1 MENKVME
8 KHKLQ
13 IAFILTG
20 LLSACGGG
28 GGGDDSGAQDATGM
42 LLVSESSA
50 VTAQRVMGR
59 SPVLSA
65 KVEGCPEVPDGYFP
79 LQSVSVEFLID
90 AETVATTTTTD
101 ECGGF
106 SASIPDTVTQVRA
119 RSADNRDLVTNVEVF
134 TAPGGGIASTFSVDA
149 ELQIASLQSIDS
161 SLVFTVTDTL
171 TNKAVIGIPGSAFS
185 MTVNS
190 ADVGIVS
197 VQNASNTSEPASV
210 TLVMDA
216 SGSMDSEVFDN
227 QTNDPILDSN
237 GFPYNRMRIAA
248 LAAHTYLDNM
258 PSTDETAF
266 VIFDGTVNFIDDAAI
281 ANLFSLVDG
290 DAGAIV
296 NYTFSAS
303 GFTNNSSGLRFV
315 VDAYNV
321 FSSFYSDSSLDESH
335 PESPDIYVTRNPWG
349 GSTAMYDAI
358 SEALDRTNTRASLR
372 KLVIAM
378 SDGEDNSSSNSEED
392 VIASA
397 NSSGIPVYTIAYG
410 DADPDTMENIAL
422 GTNATSFIVADADLT
437 GVFQSIQT
445 GITFQYIANMDVPFV
460 EGDLISLTM
469 DYNGLQVSRDI
480 TH

>member
-1 MENKVME
+1 MRRP
-8 KHKLQ
+8 
-13 IAFILTG
+13 TG
-20 LLSACGGG
+20 FSA
-28 GGGDDSGAQDATGM
+28 
-42 LLVSESSA
+42 
-50 VTAQRVMGR
+50 R
-59 SPVLSA
+59 
-65 KVEGCPEVPDGYFP
+65 VEGCPEVPDGYLP
-79 LQSVSVEFLID
+79 LQSVTVEFLID

-106 SASIPDTVTQVRA
+106 SASVPDTVTQVRA
-119 RSADNRDLVTNVEVF
+119 SSADNRDLITDVGVF
-134 TAPGGGIASTFSVDA
+134 TTSGGGLASTFSEDA
-149 ELQIASLQSIDS
+149 ELQIASLQSTDS
-161 SLVFTVTDTL
+161 SLVFTVTDSL

-190 ADVGIVS
+190 VDVGIAS

-216 SGSMDSEVFDN
+216 SGSMDSEVLDS
-227 QTNDPILDSN
+227 QTNNPILDSN

-266 VIFDGTVNFIDDAAI
+266 VIFDGGVDFIDDAAI
-281 ANLFSLVDG
+281 ADLFDLLDG
-290 DAGAIV
+290 DVGAIV
-296 NYTFSAS
+296 NYTFSPS
-303 GFTNNSSGLRFV
+303 GFSNSSSDLRFV

-321 FSSFYSDSSLDESH
+321 FSSLYGGSPLDERH
-335 PESPDIYVTRNPWG
+335 PETPDLHVSRNPWG

-358 SEALDRTNTRASLR
+358 IEALDRTNTRTSLR

-378 SDGEDNSSSNSEED
+378 SDGEDNRSSNTEEG

-410 DADPDTMENIAL
+410 DADPETMENIAL

-445 GITFQYIANMDVPFV
+445 GITFQYIANMDAAFV
-460 EGDLISLTM
+460 GGDLISLTM

>member
-1 MENKVME
+1 MENRVTE
-8 KHKLQ
+8 RLKLH
-13 IAFILTG
+13 IALLLTG

-28 GGGDDSGAQDATGM
+28 GGGDDSGMQETAGI
-42 LLVSESSA
+42 LLVSETSTA
-50 VTAQRVMGR
+50 TAQRVMAR
-59 SPVLSA
+59 SAGLSA
-65 KVEGCPEVPDGYFP
+65 RVEGCPDVPDGYFP
-79 LQSVSVEFLID
+79 LQSVSVEFMID
-90 AETVATTTTTD
+90 ADTVATTTTTD

-106 SASIPDTVTQVRA
+106 SASVPDTVTQVRA
-119 RSADNRDLVTNVEVF
+119 RSADNRDLVTDVEVF
-134 TAPGGGIASTFSVDA
+134 TSPGGGLASTFSADA
-149 ELQIASLQSIDS
+149 ELQIASLQSTDS

-171 TNKAVIGIPGSAFS
+171 TNKAVIGIPESAFS

-190 ADVGIVS
+190 VDVGIAS

-216 SGSMDSEVFDN
+216 SGSMDSAVVDSE
-227 QTNDPILDSN
+227 TNSPLLDSN

-266 VIFDGTVNFIDDAAI
+266 VIFDGNVNFIDDTAI
-281 ANLFSLVDG
+281 ADLFDLLDG

-296 NYTFSAS
+296 NYTFSPS
-303 GFTNNSSGLRFV
+303 GFTNSSSDLRFV
-315 VDAYNV
+315 VDAYNI
-321 FSSFYSDSSLDESH
+321 FSSLYGDSSVDERH
-335 PESPDIYVTRNPWG
+335 PETPDIFVSRNPWG

-358 SEALDRTNTRASLR
+358 IEAVDRTNTRVSLR

-392 VIASA
+392 VISSASL
-397 NSSGIPVYTIAYG
+397 NGIPVYTIAYG
-410 DADPDTMENIAL
+410 DADPETMENIAL
-422 GTNATSFIVADADLT
+422 GTNATSFVVEDADLT

-445 GITFQYIANMDVPFV
+445 GITFQYVAAMDDAFA
-460 EGDLISLTM
+460 EGDLIGLTM
-469 DYNGLQVSRDI
+469 DYNGLQVSREI